1 MTTQEQSQKGL
12 EILDKCY
19 SLAIKGLPTEDS
31 ATVLGEEYLRK
42 YNYDKKLATE
52 KLVTSQ
58 IAKCATTGFVT
69 SLGGLFTLPIAVSA
83 DVAGT
88 VYIQLR
94 MIASIAVIGGYNP
107 TDDEVKTLAYMCLV
121 GMSATD
127 IIKTTGIKIGEKVT
141 LNLLRKLPGTILTK
155 INRMV
160 GFRLITKF
168 GTKGVIN
175 LCKAIPVISGVIGGG
190 VDAIGTKTIADKAI
204 DCFINNASI

>member
-1 MTTQEQSQKGL
+1 MTTQEKSQKGL

-42 YNYDKKLATE
+42 YNYNKTLATE
-52 KLVTSQ
+52 KLVSFQ

-69 SLGGLFTLPIAVSA
+69 SLGGLLTLPVAVSA

-88 VYIQLR
+88 IYIQLR

-107 TDDEVKTLAYMCLV
+107 NDDEVKTLAYMCLV

-127 IIKTTGIKIGEKVT
+127 IIKITGIKFGEKVT
-141 LNLLRKLPGTILTK
+141 LSLLRKLPSTMLFK
-155 INRMV
+155 INSMV
-160 GFRLITKF
+160 GLKLITKF

-190 VDAIGTKTIADKAI
+190 IDAIGTKTIADKAI
-204 DCFINNASI
+204 NCFINDASI